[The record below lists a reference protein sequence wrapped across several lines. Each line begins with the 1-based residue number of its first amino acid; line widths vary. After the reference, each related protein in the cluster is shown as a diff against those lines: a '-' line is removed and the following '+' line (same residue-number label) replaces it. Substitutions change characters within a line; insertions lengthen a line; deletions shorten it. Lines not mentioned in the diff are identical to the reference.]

1 VAEFGSNGS
10 IGSIGLIELSSVAVG
25 YGVEDVMLK
34 AGSIR
39 LLLAR
44 SICSGKFLIAVAG
57 DVTSVEAALL
67 AGAAA
72 AGPSLIERRQ
82 IARVH
87 PDVLGAISNA
97 VDVDPSQLRSIGV
110 IETFSAA
117 SIIEVADAAVKSAN
131 VTLLR
136 IHLAMALG
144 GKGFVMMAG
153 DVSSVQAAVAAGSK
167 VAAEDGMLVGRGVIA
182 NPSEELF
189 RDYI

>member
-1 VAEFGSNGS
+1 MSE
-10 IGSIGLIELSSVAVG
+10 IDSIGLIELSSVATG
-25 YGVEDVMLK
+25 YGVEDTMLK
-34 AGSIR
+34 AGNVQ
-39 LLLAR
+39 LLMAR
-44 SICSGKFLIAVAG
+44 SICSGRFLIVVAG
-57 DVTSVEAALL
+57 DVTSVQAALL

-72 AGPSLIERRQ
+72 CGASLIERRQ
-82 IARVH
+82 ISRIH
-87 PDVLGAISNA
+87 PSVLAAISNA
-97 VDVDPSQLRSIGV
+97 VDVDPKDLRSIGV

-117 SIIEVADAAVKSAN
+117 SIIEVADTAVKSAN

-167 VAAEDGMLVGRGVIA
+167 VAGEDGMLVGRAVIA
-182 NPSEELF
+182 APSPELF

>member
-1 VAEFGSNGS
+1 MGSEIN
-10 IGSIGLIELSSVAVG
+10 SIGLIELSSIATG
-25 YGVEDVMLK
+25 YMVEDRMLK
-34 AGSIR
+34 AGAVH

-44 SICSGKFLIAVAG
+44 SICSGKFLIVISG

-72 AGPSLIERRQ
+72 AGASLIERRQ

-87 PDVLGAISNA
+87 PSVLAGISQA
-97 VDVDPSQLRSIGV
+97 VDVDPKQLRSIGV

-117 SIIEVADAAVKSAN
+117 SIIEVADAAMKSAN

-136 IHLAMALG
+136 VHLAMALG
-144 GKGFVMMAG
+144 GKGFLMMEG
-153 DVSSVQAAVAAGSK
+153 DVSSVQAAVTTASE
-167 VAAEDGMLVGRGVIA
+167 VAAKDGMLVGRCVIPA
-182 NPSEELF
+182 PSEELF